1 MSDPFKYA
9 KGVSARP
16 PGHKRPYTL
25 LEYATLAHVGLL
37 LVFATWALGGN
48 TGWARTL
55 LSWWGS
61 FGVLITLSALRDPEA
76 KRLGYRRPVRW
87 LWPLVLFNVM
97 VGLSSFNP
105 SFREVHDGVNI
116 LFVED
121 RAKLALPSTA
131 RPLVSLQS
139 LWFFDA
145 AYLSCFNLAL
155 VIRQR
160 RALRG
165 LLLILAANAVVLAV
179 LGTIQKLM
187 GAKGQ
192 YFGAIKTPQAHFFS
206 TFIYHNH
213 WGAFTVLMLGVTL
226 GLVFHFARRRES
238 RDFWHSPAFTGLVA
252 IVFMAATIPLSSSR
266 SCTVL
271 AVVLLAGALAHW
283 FIRLIRQRRAF
294 KESVLLPVAGAAA
307 AIVLAGYFAY
317 DLGRDVIH
325 TRIEATRTQI
335 ADMQAEGEWFPR
347 EVLYRDTW
355 HMAQEKIWFGWGM
368 GSYPTAFFTRNSQ
381 HNPHADGL
389 PEYFHDAHSDWLQSL
404 SEVGVI
410 GTTLLLL
417 CAAVPLWYRRR
428 VLGQSPLSAYLLAGC
443 GIILLYSALEFP
455 FGNRAVVIAF
465 WVCFFCA
472 IHYGR
477 IDAATD
483 AAA

>member
-1 MSDPFKYA
+1 MSDAVKYPR
-9 KGVSARP
+9 GVSARP
-16 PGHKRPYTL
+16 PGHRRPLTL
-25 LEYATLAHVGLL
+25 LEYATLGHIGVLAI
-37 LVFATWALGGN
+37 FSTWCLGGN
-48 TGWARTL
+48 TEWARTI

-61 FGVLITLSALRDPEA
+61 LGLLITLTALREPEA
-76 KRLGYRRPVRW
+76 KKLGYRRPMRW
-87 LWPLVLFNVM
+87 LWPLALLNV
-97 VGLSSFNP
+97 VVILSSFNP
-105 SFREVHDGVNI
+105 SFREVQDGVNT
-116 LFVED
+116 LFVE
-121 RAKLALPSTA
+121 AQAQLALPSTA

-145 AYLSCFNLAL
+145 AYVSCFNLAL

-160 RALRG
+160 RAIRA
-165 LLLILAANAVVLAV
+165 LLIMLAANALVLAI
-179 LGTIQKLM
+179 LGTAQKLI

-192 YFGAIKTPQAHFFS
+192 YFGLIKTPQVHFFS

-213 WGAFTVLMLGVTL
+213 WGAFTVLMIGVSL
-226 GLVFHFARRRES
+226 GLVFHFARRREA
-238 RDFWHSPAFTGLVA
+238 RDFWHSPAFAGLVA
-252 IVFMAATIPLSSSR
+252 IVFLAATIPLSSSR

-271 AVVLLAGALAHW
+271 AVVLMGAALAHW

-294 KESVLLPVAGAAA
+294 KESALLPVAGATA
-307 AIVLAGYFAY
+307 AILLAGYFTY
-317 DLGRDVIH
+317 DLSRDVIH

-335 ADMQAEGEWFPR
+335 EDMRSLGELFPR

-381 HNPHADGL
+381 HHPHADGL

-410 GTTLLLL
+410 GTALLIL
-417 CAAVPLWYRRR
+417 CALVPLWYRVR
-428 VLGQSPLSAYLLAGC
+428 VVGQSPLGVYLLAGC
-443 GIILLYSALEFP
+443 GIVLLYSALEFP

-465 WVCFFCA
+465 WTCFFCA